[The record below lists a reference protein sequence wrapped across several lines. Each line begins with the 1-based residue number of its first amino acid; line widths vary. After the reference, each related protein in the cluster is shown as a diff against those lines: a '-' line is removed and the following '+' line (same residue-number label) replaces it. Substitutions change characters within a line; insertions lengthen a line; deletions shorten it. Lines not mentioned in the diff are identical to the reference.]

1 MTLDQLANEQPIP
14 TEEKIR
20 TFTITPWLMLLSRLV
35 LFILFQ
41 ASIALGFYLAKNSTP
56 WEQSLKY
63 WPLGIILANV
73 LCFIFLYFFYK
84 SQGISY
90 FAKFKFQKEFLKRD
104 LLISIGLL
112 VLFIVLSM
120 APNIGLA
127 TLLFGNPQA
136 GLEMM
141 DSGIPLWVKLV
152 SLIMFPLTQMFTEIP
167 MYMVYSAPELE
178 KQGVKS
184 WLAFLLAALFLSFQH
199 MAMPLILDGLIIAY
213 RLLMFIPLALFIGFV
228 IWKKPRLL
236 PYMIIIHGLMDLSL
250 VITMLVL

>member
-1 MTLDQLANEQPIP
+1 MTIEQP
-14 TEEKIR
+14 K
-20 TFTITPWLMLLSRLV
+20 TIDVISQKFSILPWLMLLSRLV
-35 LFILFQ
+35 LFLLFQ
-41 ASIALGFYLAKNSTP
+41 ASIALGFYIAKSSSP

-63 WPLGIILANV
+63 WPLGIIVANV

-84 SQGISY
+84 SKGIPY
-90 FAKFKFQKEFLKRD
+90 FTIFKFQKESIKRD
-104 LLISIGLL
+104 ILISIGLL
-112 VLFIVLSM
+112 ILFIIFSM

-127 TLLFGNPQA
+127 TLLFNNPQA

-152 SLIMFPLTQMFTEIP
+152 SLILFPLTQMFTEIP
-167 MYMVYSAPELE
+167 MYMVYCAPELE

-184 WLAFLLAALFLSFQH
+184 WLAFLLGALFLSFQH
-199 MAMPLILDGLIIAY
+199 MAMPLILDGLIITY